1 MVYAGESSENYLD
14 TRVRIYKNLKR
25 RTSMTIPSDPDSEEL
40 AIKKGHLQI
49 FTCLSCCNQN
59 I

>member
-1 MVYAGESSENYLD
+1 MVSAGESLENYLD
-14 TRVRIYKNLKR
+14 TRVRIYENLKR
-25 RTSMTIPSDPDSEEL
+25 RTSVTIPSDPDSEEL
-40 AIKKGHLQI
+40 AIKKGYLQI